1 MPGAEEPLAAD
12 RVRAREYAMSATA
25 SSGRVP
31 VFARGKSRRRAA
43 GLRGHLL
50 EAATV
55 RAGVAEAAGTFFLVL
70 TIISTAVAAA
80 LAKPVAGPSY
90 GSLAVPLHERVL
102 QRP

>member
-1 MPGAEEPLAAD
+1 MGGFP
-12 RVRAREYAMSATA
+12 
-25 SSGRVP
+25 SSPAG
-31 VFARGKSRRRAA
+31 RAA
-43 GLRGHLL
+43 AGPPASRGHLL